1 MLRSEV
7 HPAQVAGMFY
17 PAEPETLRALIAGVR
32 KRARPD
38 GSVAPKVVV
47 APHAG
52 IVYSGSVAATAFSPW
67 ARRPEPPRRIVIVGP
82 AHRVAFR
89 GLAIHPALT
98 WLTPLGEVGIA
109 RDLHVRLAEARA
121 VAVDARPFAGEHSL
135 EMHLLMLQAMLPKP
149 FEILPILVG
158 DADPHAIAEA
168 LRLVWGGPETV
179 IAVSSDLT
187 HFLDSESARS
197 IDADTARLI
206 ETLDAQSLDGRRACG
221 FLPIKGALE
230 IAAER
235 DLRASRLHLAT
246 SADVG
251 ADASRVVGYGAFAL
265 EYAGS
270 ARLMDADRARLL
282 SACTASLSAAARNGG
297 KPLAAGFEGGLPAL
311 SSWRATF
318 VTLTE
323 GGRLR
328 GCIGSPA
335 PRRPLI
341 EDAVANTVSAGFAD
355 PRFPPLDEAGL
366 AGLRLDVSVL
376 SHPRPIPAAS
386 ESELAAGLEPDRDG
400 LILAA
405 GNRSA
410 LFLPSVWRQV
420 PDARA
425 FVRSLMAKAGL
436 EANRWPE
443 GLKAKRFRVESFG
456 APWRSVEPR
465 LRSKRRA
472 TCTERLPG
480 ALPSELPRSKP
491 PLKKMCKA

>member
-1 MLRSEV
+1 MTRNRSTG
-7 HPAQVAGMFY
+7 AG
-17 PAEPETLRALIAGVR
+17 
-32 KRARPD
+32 
-38 GSVAPKVVV
+38 
-47 APHAG
+47 
-52 IVYSGSVAATAFSPW
+52 
-67 ARRPEPPRRIVIVGP
+67 
-82 AHRVAFR
+82 
-89 GLAIHPALT
+89 
-98 WLTPLGEVGIA
+98 
-109 RDLHVRLAEARA
+109 
-121 VAVDARPFAGEHSL
+121 
-135 EMHLLMLQAMLPKP
+135 
-149 FEILPILVG
+149 
-158 DADPHAIAEA
+158 
-168 LRLVWGGPETV
+168 
-179 IAVSSDLT
+179 
-187 HFLDSESARS
+187 
-197 IDADTARLI
+197 
-206 ETLDAQSLDGRRACG
+206 ACG

-297 KPLAAGFEGGLPAL
+297 KPLAARLEGGLPAL

-443 GLKAKRFRVESFG
+443 GLKAKRFRVEF
-456 APWRSVEPR
+456 V
-465 LRSKRRA
+465 RRA
-472 TCTERLPG
+472 LAIGRLDYDRSG
-480 ALPSELPRSKP
+480 AQPALSACRAPCRPSSRGRS
-491 PLKKMCKA
+491 LR